1 MSQARL
7 RLLCRGVVQGVGFRP
22 LVHRLARELNLVGE
36 LENVAGAVRLELQ
49 GERRSLERLVRRLP
63 AALQPPGALEPLE
76 PEWLPPLVPA
86 PLGLRIAAAAGQ
98 PLGSGL
104 FAPSLAADLAPC
116 PACLAE
122 LADPAG
128 RRYRYPF
135 ISCSRCG
142 PRYSIATAEPYA
154 RAHTTLAAFSLCP
167 ACQRE
172 FDDPTDRRFH
182 AETIGCPAC
191 GPQLRLLAP
200 DGAAKAGD
208 PLAAAAALLQRGG
221 ILALQGVGG
230 FQLLVDATD
239 AEAVARLRQR
249 KRRPHKP
256 FALLLADLAPL
267 EGQVRITPAERREL
281 EGAAAPIVLLRRTST
296 AHATAAV
303 PAPLDTAAAADPIAV
318 GVAPSSPCLGVMLPA
333 SPLHLLLAEAVG
345 RPLVATSGNPSGEPL
360 CTDPAEAL
368 ERLGGIADAFLV
380 HNRPIA
386 RPLDDSLLQLIDGRP
401 ALLRRARGYAPAA
414 LELPRPPVADR
425 AACRVVLALGGDL
438 KAAPALAAGG
448 RVWLAPYQGD
458 LASPRL
464 QQRLQHG
471 LEAQLERH
479 LREPLSGGPWLV
491 ADGHPG
497 YMSVRLA
504 ERLATRHHLPLLRVQ
519 HHQAHGLAV
528 AAEHGLTGP
537 LLVWAADGLGY
548 GPADAAAGSHQL
560 WGGELL
566 WLERA
571 ETPVAA
577 CGAPAIERLACLRP
591 WPLPGGER
599 AMVEPRRVALGLLA
613 EAGWL
618 EHPGAA
624 ACRAAFAPDELPLL
638 RQALA
643 SGCNAPRTSALGR
656 LFDGAASLLDLVQ
669 ELSYEGQAGLLLEGL
684 ARQVAPSSDS
694 LAPAVLEPLASA
706 ASATPAAAGLP
717 LGWLDWTPLLAALLE
732 GVAAGRPPAQLAAAW
747 HRQLCEALVALTLRA
762 ARERGCAQV
771 ALAGGCFQN
780 ALLLEGC
787 IAGLRAAGLAV
798 FWNGHVPC
806 NDGGL
811 ALGQVWAA
819 LHAISITK
827 ANGPAAPCASP
838 PLG

>member
-1 MSQARL
+1 MSAEARL

-22 LVHRLARELNLVGE
+22 LVHRLARELALDGE

-49 GERRSLERLVRRLP
+49 GERQSLEQLVRRLP
-63 AALQPPGALEPLE
+63 EALQPPGSLEPLE
-76 PEWLPPLVPA
+76 PTWLPPLVPA
-86 PLGLRIAAAAGQ
+86 PSGLRIAAAAGQ
-98 PLGSGL
+98 PLGPGL
-104 FAPSLAADLAPC
+104 IAPALAADLAPC

-122 LADPAG
+122 LADPAN

-135 ISCSRCG
+135 ISCSGCG

-154 RAHTTLAAFSLCP
+154 RAHTTLAAFPLCP
-167 ACQRE
+167 ACQAE
-172 FDDPTDRRFH
+172 FDDPSDRRFH

-191 GPQLRLLAP
+191 GPRLRLLAP
-200 DGAAKAGD
+200 DGQPWLAD
-208 PLAAAAALLQRGG
+208 AAAADPLQAAVDLLRRGG

-230 FQLLVDATD
+230 FQLLVDATN
-239 AEAVARLRQR
+239 AAAVARLRQR

-256 FALLLADLAPL
+256 FALLVADLAPL
-267 EGQVRITPAERREL
+267 AGQVRITPAERRAL
-281 EGAAAPIVLLRRTST
+281 EEAAAPIVLLRRLEPP
-296 AHATAAV
+296 AV
-303 PAPLDTAAAADPIAV
+303 PLSPVAGVAA
-318 GVAPSSPCLGVMLPA
+318 GVAPGSPCLGVMLPA
-333 SPLHLLLAEAVG
+333 SPLHQLLVAALG
-345 RPLVATSGNPSGEPL
+345 LPLVATSGNPSGEPL
-360 CTDPAEAL
+360 CIEPAEAL

-386 RPLDDSLLQLIDGRP
+386 RPLDDSLLQVIDGQP

-414 LELPRPPVADR
+414 LPVSWPPAPAGAPAR
-425 AACRVVLALGGDL
+425 AVLALGGDL
-438 KAAPALAAGG
+438 KAAPALAIGG

-458 LASPRL
+458 LASARL
-464 QQRLQHG
+464 QQRLQVG
-471 LEAQLERH
+471 LEALQQQQGQNQD
-479 LREPLSGGPWLV
+479 PGAGPVLV

-497 YMSVRLA
+497 YVSVQLA
-504 ERLATRHHLPLLRVQ
+504 ERLASRRDLPLLRVQ

-528 AAEHGLTGP
+528 AAEQGLEGP

-548 GPADAAAGSHQL
+548 GPAAAAAGGHQL

-571 ETPVAA
+571 EAPVAA
-577 CGAPAIERLACLRP
+577 GGGLAIERLACLRP

-599 AMVEPRRVALGLLA
+599 AMREPRRVALGLLT

-618 EHPGAA
+618 KHPGAA
-624 ACRAAFAPDELPLL
+624 ACRAAFAPQELSLL

-669 ELSYEGQAGLLLEGL
+669 ELSFEGQAGLLLEGL
-684 ARQVAPSSDS
+684 ARQLPWQPTAVGPALSASTELTLPS
-694 LAPAVLEPLASA
+694 P
-706 ASATPAAAGLP
+706 GLP
-717 LGWLDWTPLLAALLE
+717 LGWLDWAPLIQALLE
-732 GVAAGRPPAQLAAAW
+732 GLAAGLLPAQLAALW
-747 HRQLCEALVALTLRA
+747 HQQLCESLVALALRA
-762 ARERGCAQV
+762 ARERGCSQV

-798 FWNGHVPC
+798 FWNQHVPC

-811 ALGQVWAA
+811 ALGQLWAA
-819 LHAISITK
+819 RQSMAIPRTGEIH
-827 ANGPAAPCASP
+827 APCAWP
-838 PLG
+838 TPE